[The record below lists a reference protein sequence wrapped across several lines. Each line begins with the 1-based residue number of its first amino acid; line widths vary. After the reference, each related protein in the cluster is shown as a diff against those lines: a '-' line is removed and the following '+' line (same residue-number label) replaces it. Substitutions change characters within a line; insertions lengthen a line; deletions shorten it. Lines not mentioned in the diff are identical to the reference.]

1 MRYLVTGGTGFIGSA
16 IVKSL
21 VKLGNK
27 VTVIDNNY
35 RGKQSRF
42 ASDLD
47 FNFIEGDVRN
57 LEEMEDACRSA
68 EVLIHAAFINGTK
81 RFYEQPYQVVDVG
94 INGVINLIKSID
106 HSSIKR
112 IILISS
118 SEVYQSPSI
127 VPTPENIPL
136 VIPDLSNPRYSY
148 GGSKIASELALYHYC
163 KFKDLDLQIIRPHNI
178 YGSDMGEEHVI
189 PEIALKIQN
198 AIKTNKQII
207 DLQGS
212 GDESRSFCY
221 IEDFIQGFDL
231 VSNLPFNNC
240 QEVFNIGTDEEVKI
254 SKLVELMT
262 NKFSINL
269 DYNYLPPP
277 EGGTLRRCPDISKL
291 KSIGFASQYDLD
303 SGLNLYL
310 DWFKKVNSNKDTANC
325 GDS

>member
-1 MRYLVTGGTGFIGSA
+1 MKYLVTGGTGFIGSA

-21 VKLGNK
+21 VNLGNR
-27 VTVIDNNY
+27 VTIIDNGS
-35 RGKQSRF
+35 RGKRSRF
-42 ASDLD
+42 TLDLK

-57 LEEMEDACRSA
+57 LEKMEEACSGA

-81 RFYEQPYQVVDVG
+81 RFYAQPYQVVDVG
-94 INGVINLIKSID
+94 MNGVLNLIKSID

-118 SEVYQSPSI
+118 SEVYQSPNM

-163 KFKDLDLQIIRPHNI
+163 KFNDLDLQIIRPHNI

-189 PEIALKIQN
+189 PEIALKLQN
-198 AIKTNKQII
+198 AINNNRHTI

-221 IEDFIQGFDL
+221 IEDFIQGFKL
-231 VSNLPFNNC
+231 ISSLPLNNC
-240 QEVFNIGTDEEVKI
+240 QEVFNVGTDEEVKI
-254 SKLVELMT
+254 SKLVKLMT
-262 NKFSINL
+262 NKFGININ
-269 DYNYLPPP
+269 YNYLPPP
-277 EGGTLRRCPDISKL
+277 LGGALRRCPDISKL

-310 DWFKKVNSNKDTANC
+310 DWFKKVNTMKT
-325 GDS
+325 

>member
-1 MRYLVTGGTGFIGSA
+1 MKYLVTGGTGFIGSA

-21 VKLGNK
+21 VKSGNK

-42 ASDLD
+42 ALDFD

-57 LEEMEDACRSA
+57 LEAMEAACSGA

-81 RFYEQPYQVVDVG
+81 RFYEEPYQVVDVG

-118 SEVYQSPSI
+118 SEVYQSPSM

-148 GGSKIASELALYHYC
+148 GGSKITSELALYHYC

-189 PEIALKIQN
+189 PEIALKLQS
-198 AIKTNKQII
+198 AIDNNRQII
-207 DLQGS
+207 DLKGS

-221 IEDFIQGFDL
+221 IEDFIQGFEL
-231 VSNLPFNNC
+231 ISHLSFNNC
-240 QEVFNIGTDEEVKI
+240 QEVYNVGTDEEVKI
-254 SKLVELMT
+254 SKLVKLMT
-262 NKFSINL
+262 SKFGIDIN
-269 DYNYLPPP
+269 YNYLPSPQ
-277 EGGTLRRCPDISKL
+277 GGTLRRCPDISKL
-291 KSIGFASQYDLD
+291 KSIGFAPQYDLD
-303 SGLNLYL
+303 LGLKLYL
-310 DWFKKVNSNKDTANC
+310 DWFKKVNTK
-325 GDS
+325 

>member
-1 MRYLVTGGTGFIGSA
+1 MKYLVTGGTGFIGSA
-16 IVKSL
+16 IAKSL
-21 VKLGNK
+21 IKLGNT

-42 ASDLD
+42 AVNLD

-57 LEEMEDACRSA
+57 LEAMEAACSGA

-81 RFYEQPYQVVDVG
+81 RFYEEPYQVVDVG

-118 SEVYQSPSI
+118 SEVYQSPSM
-127 VPTPENIPL
+127 VPTPENVPL

-148 GGSKIASELALYHYC
+148 GGSKITSELALYHYC

-189 PEIALKIQN
+189 PEIALKLQS
-198 AIKTNKQII
+198 AIDNNRQII

-221 IEDFIQGFDL
+221 IEDFIQGFEL
-231 VSNLPFNNC
+231 ISHLPFNNC
-240 QEVFNIGTDEEVKI
+240 QEVYNVGTDEEVKI
-254 SKLVELMT
+254 SKLVKLMT
-262 NKFSINL
+262 SKFGIDIN
-269 DYNYLPPP
+269 YNYLPSPQ
-277 EGGTLRRCPDISKL
+277 GGTLRRCPDISKL

-303 SGLNLYL
+303 LGLNLYL
-310 DWFKKVNSNKDTANC
+310 DWFKKSKH
-325 GDS
+325 